1 MVDQQRKTEIIRS
14 IEQLQLSTALIMA
27 LDHASSAEA
36 VAEAVYSLSGL
47 SEQWN

>member
-14 IEQLQLSTALIMA
+14 IEKMQLSSALIMA

-36 VAEAVYSLSGL
+36 VAEAVYTLSGF